1 MLARMA
7 KIPLEI
13 PNGVE
18 ITLEGSHVKV
28 KGPLGMLEYTFN
40 DTVSIIKEANTIV
53 LSATCETKFAKALSG
68 TIRAVLANMVVGV
81 TKGFEKKLTI
91 LGVGYR
97 AAVSGENLNLTL
109 GYSHPVVHKTPH
121 GIKIETPT
129 QTEILV
135 KGMDKQLV
143 GQQAAVIRSYR
154 SVEPYKGK
162 GIRYADEQ
170 VILKE
175 TKKK

>member
-18 ITLEGSHVKV
+18 ITLSGSHVKV
-28 KGPLGMLEYTFN
+28 KGSLGVLEYTFN
-40 DTVSIIKEANTIV
+40 DAVTITKEGNSIV
-53 LSATCETKFAKALSG
+53 LATTDDTKFSKALSG
-68 TIRAVLANMVVGV
+68 TIRAVLANMVTGV

-97 AAVSGENLNLTL
+97 VAVSGDSLNLTL
-109 GYSHPVVHKTPH
+109 GYSHPVVHKAPH